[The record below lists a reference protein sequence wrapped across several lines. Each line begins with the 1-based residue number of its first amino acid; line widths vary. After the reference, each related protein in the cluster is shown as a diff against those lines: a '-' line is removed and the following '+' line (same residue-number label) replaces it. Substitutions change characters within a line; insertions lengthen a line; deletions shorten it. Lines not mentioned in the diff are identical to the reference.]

1 MNTSSAEFVFQPM
14 APASLPVA
22 GLEAR
27 FPVHRAFCVGRN
39 YEAHAKEMG
48 NEVDRSAPFYFMKSA
63 HHIALASGEQPIAAR
78 TSNYHYEVELVMAI
92 GKGGCN
98 IAEADALA
106 HVYAYAVGL
115 DMTRR
120 DLQAK
125 AKEKGRPWD
134 TAKNVESSGLVSVL
148 QLAIGSF
155 DPNRGEIGLQQ
166 NGSVVQR
173 ADLSEQ
179 VWRPEEIIAD
189 LSSYYCLQPGDLIFT
204 GTPAGVG
211 AVARGDRLE
220 GWIDGLAR
228 FDVAMV

>member
-1 MNTSSAEFVFQPM
+1 MSDYIFQPV
-14 APASLPVA
+14 APASLPIEGVQQ
-22 GLEAR
+22 R
-27 FPVHRAFCVGRN
+27 FPVHRVFCVGRN

-63 HHIALASGEQPIAAR
+63 HHIALAVGEQPIASR
-78 TSNYHYEVELVMAI
+78 TDNYHYEVELVMAI
-92 GKGGCN
+92 GKGGRD
-98 IAEADALA
+98 IDQAAALD

-120 DLQAK
+120 DLQAAAK
-125 AKEKGRPWD
+125 AKGRPWD

-148 QLAIGSF
+148 HPAGKGF
-155 DPNRGEIGLQQ
+155 DPNRGEIGLKQ
-166 NGSVVQR
+166 NEQVVQR

-189 LSSYYCLQPGDLIFT
+189 LSRYYCLQPGDLIFT

-211 AVARGDRLE
+211 AVASGDRLV
-220 GWIDGLAR
+220 GWIEGLAD
-228 FDVAMV
+228 FELVMV

>member
-1 MNTSSAEFVFQPM
+1 MNASSTEFVFQPL
-14 APASLPVA
+14 APASLPIA
-22 GLEAR
+22 GQEAR

-63 HHIALASGEQPIAAR
+63 HHIALAAGEQPIAAR
-78 TSNYHYEVELVMAI
+78 TDNYHYEVELVMAV
-92 GKGGCN
+92 GRGGRD
-98 IAEADALA
+98 IAEAEALD

-120 DLQAK
+120 DLQAN

-148 QLAIGSF
+148 QPASAGF
-155 DPNRGEIGLQQ
+155 DPNQGEIGLEQ
-166 NGSVVQR
+166 NGRLAQK

-179 VWRPEEIIAD
+179 VWRPAEIIAD
-189 LSSYYCLQPGDLIFT
+189 LSTYYCLQPGDLIFT

-211 AVARGDRLE
+211 AVAPGDRLT

-228 FDVAMV
+228 FDLTMV